1 MTKPT
6 RKILLSGASG
16 LVGSTLVRAFS
27 QDRISTIQL
36 IRKKN
41 LPGAET
47 VIWDPDAAQPV
58 NELERLEG
66 IDAAIH
72 LSGANLAARRWTES
86 YKREIVNSRV
96 DSTRALVR
104 VFEALKQPPRV
115 LLCASATGIY
125 GDRGDEI
132 LTEDSSVGQ
141 DFITD
146 TCVAW
151 EAAAGTAKSLGMRVV
166 YLRFGVVLTAQAGA
180 LQRMLP
186 VFRLGAGGRLGS
198 GRQWMNWIALPDMVS
213 AIQFLLEAE
222 TLEGPVNLATPN
234 PVTNAEFA
242 AALGHAVH
250 RPAILP
256 VPAFALRLAFGEIAH
271 VVLLCSTRAV
281 PKKLMDAGFTFKY
294 PDIASAL
301 QAVL

>member
-27 QDRISTIQL
+27 QNRISTVQL

-41 LPGAET
+41 LLGAET

-58 NELERLEG
+58 SELERLEG

-104 VFEALKQPPRV
+104 VFAALKQPPRV

-132 LTEDSSVGQ
+132 LTEASALGR

-151 EAAAGTAKSLGMRVV
+151 EAAADTAKSLGMRVV
-166 YLRFGVVLTAQAGA
+166 HLRFGVVLTAQAGA

-198 GRQWMNWIALPDMVS
+198 GRQWMNWIALPDMVA
-213 AIQFLLEAE
+213 AIQFLLDAE
-222 TLEGPVNLATPN
+222 TLDGPVNLASPN
-234 PVTNAEFA
+234 PVTNAEFTT
-242 AALGHAVH
+242 ALGRAVH

-256 VPAFALRLAFGEIAH
+256 APAFALRLAFGEIAG

-281 PKKLMDAGFTFKY
+281 PEKLMNAGFTFKY

-301 QAVL
+301 QAAL